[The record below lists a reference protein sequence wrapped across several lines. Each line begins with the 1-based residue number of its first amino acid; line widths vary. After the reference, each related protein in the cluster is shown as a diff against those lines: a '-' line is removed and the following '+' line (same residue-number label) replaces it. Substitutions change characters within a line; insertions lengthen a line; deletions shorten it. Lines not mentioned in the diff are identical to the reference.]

1 MNKVW
6 ICQSKIAGIPL
17 YLPEQRVNL
26 YSLEELCYYLCQDA
40 EVIEEQFFDEKL
52 VLWLE
57 RELELTELCERLREG
72 IAQGKRGFWCMEVI
86 LWESGYYTKEEI
98 EKVMETVSR
107 IVQAKPEE
115 RKKLRADRMLQEGR
129 YKVALQEY
137 QQLVLKDNPDKLLAS
152 HIWHNMGTAYARQF
166 LFERAAECYE
176 KAYTMGRMEESRQ
189 QYLVARA
196 CAERQNLEEGENI
209 TEGKDLQKVKEQ
221 EGILRYEEEVYRK
234 LEKLVEE
241 YMRSE

>member
-57 RELELTELCERLREG
+57 RELGLTELSERLREG
-72 IAQGKRGFWCMEVI
+72 IAQGKRGFWCMEVV

-137 QQLVLKDNPDKLLAS
+137 QQLVLKENPDKLLAS
-152 HIWHNMGTAYARQF
+152 YIWHNMGTAYARQF

-189 QYLVARA
+189 QYLVACA
-196 CAERQNLEEGENI
+196 CAERQNLEEGTNI
-209 TEGKDLQKVKEQ
+209 AEGKELQKVKEQ
-221 EGILRYEEEVYRK
+221 EGMLRYEEEVYRK
-234 LEKLVEE
+234 LKKLVEE